1 LRQAKR
7 LRICNNFSAN
17 HFGLGRAWLMFGR
30 ETKGAT
36 EHPHFSSALS
46 GVAAPSLSDHDA
58 LSLTVWTECE
68 TSRKLSGF
76 ISAAEKHS
84 QGATLEGVIWAYAE
98 SSI

>member
-1 LRQAKR
+1 
-7 LRICNNFSAN
+7 
-17 HFGLGRAWLMFGR
+17 MFVR

-36 EHPHFSSALS
+36 EHSHFGSALS

-68 TSRKLSGF
+68 TNRKPSGF
-76 ISAAEKHS
+76 ISAAEKYS
-84 QGATLEGVIWAYAE
+84 QGATVEGVIWAYAE